1 MAEARRR
8 GPAPVGPGLGS
19 AAFRGALLIAFAV
32 VIGAALLAKSFGG
45 GGPLKTGT
53 GAGPGSGG
61 AATSKPPAAS
71 SPAPSTPVAHN
82 PAEVK
87 VLVLNGVDPTK
98 TIAGPAAQA
107 LKSANYTTLNPAD
120 AKASVQTSVVYYQPG
135 YVADAQAV
143 AAKLGIAATAVQPLP
158 NPLPPAVAD
167 PKDAQVI
174 VVIGPD
180 STYGGATATTAN

>member
-1 MAEARRR
+1 MAETRRR

-19 AAFRGALLIAFAV
+19 AAFRGALLIAVAV
-32 VIGAALLAKSFGG
+32 VIGAALLAKSFGS
-45 GGPLKTGT
+45 GGPLST
-53 GAGPGSGG
+53 GAGSGSGKG
-61 AATSKPPAAS
+61 GGVTSSTPPANS
-71 SPAPSTPVAHN
+71 TAPTTPTAHN

-87 VLVLNGVDPTK
+87 VLVLNGVDPAK

-107 LKSANYTTLNPAD
+107 LKAANYTTLNPAD
-120 AKASVQTSVVYYQPG
+120 AKATVQASVVYYQPG

-143 AAKLGIAATAVQPLP
+143 AAKLGIAATAVQALP
-158 NPLPPAVAD
+158 SPVPPAVAD